1 MRLLM
6 HEPRLCTLH
15 ELQTIYSVED
25 MYFMLE
31 MIDVQDTLKEEQKKA
46 SAPKAQPRIR

>member
-15 ELQTIYSVED
+15 ELQTIYSLED

-31 MIDVQDTLKEEQKKA
+31 MIDVQEALKEEQIKA
-46 SAPKAQPRIR
+46 NTPKPQPRNR